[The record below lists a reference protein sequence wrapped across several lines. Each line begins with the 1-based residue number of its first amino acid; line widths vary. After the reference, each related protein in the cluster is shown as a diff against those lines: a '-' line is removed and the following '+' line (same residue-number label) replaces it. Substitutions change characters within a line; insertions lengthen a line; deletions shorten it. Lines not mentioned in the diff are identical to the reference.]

1 MSNPPVHEVK
11 EAPNF
16 EQTGADANNDVEVQH
31 VNVLGDVQAGKNDP
45 EEDFYHAHDHLESS
59 AVDEVYVRKVYI
71 MNKIINE
78 HIGMTWWQY
87 GLLLVSGAVSYTHL
101 RAHET

>member
-1 MSNPPVHEVK
+1 MALFLTWESKIARGSQNFSRMSNPPVHEVK

-45 EEDFYHAHDHLESS
+45 EEDF
-59 AVDEVYVRKVYI
+59 
-71 MNKIINE
+71 
-78 HIGMTWWQY
+78 
-87 GLLLVSGAVSYTHL
+87 
-101 RAHET
+101 